1 MWSVTRGLMKRSVRL
16 LIPASIAVIIG
27 TLFISC
33 TFLFTGSLKTSIAD
47 SLTAD
52 MSSANYVLTSND
64 YYPSSF
70 SDEFREEVKKMPGV
84 ADLRAGTTGVM
95 NIKGASSKGDG
106 SYSIVIPISETGRIM
121 PVDLKEG
128 TWPQKDGQITLEDR
142 IAEKNNIKV
151 GDEIEYSYS
160 VSDEYDVYKAKVVGI
175 AQTGEGLTTGY
186 SVMTEND
193 FCKLNI
199 PSVSSVNSN
208 SSIDADENK
217 TRTLGSR
224 YMSIFLLLEDS
235 SASSKAD
242 TVNKI
247 KEKLSESQI
256 ISTASEYKEYKLE
269 HEAKEVAV
277 SMGVFFM
284 VFAALSMFV
293 SGMVISNTFKILV
306 TQRRKTLAMLRA
318 VGASKKQLYASVLA
332 ESGFLG
338 FVASLIGVGLGMAL
352 TGILVACKVDLMGVR
367 IKFAVEANT
376 IIVPVLFGVLT
387 TLIMSVGAARGATSV
402 TPIEALRPV
411 ELIESKKSHKI
422 MLAFSILMILI
433 GAVLVFSVL
442 NMTSISDSESLSE
455 SDSNKA
461 VIEAMGAVMLI
472 FTGLVMCAFKW
483 LPFIIRGFGKLV
495 SLIGPSSKIA
505 AANIEKNPRRVASTG
520 TALLIGITLVTCV
533 GSAAAAAKTTL
544 NRKLDSMYSIDLQTY
559 YENDFDQEKIDKI
572 KKISGVADVVKV
584 DSALVQWS
592 YGTGDQTEDKTA
604 HVFKL
609 NDDIIKR
616 FIPESLGVDHIED
629 NQMLFSRRYKKHG
642 AEDYDL
648 KDGKTAKVKFGNVYT
663 EFEGKA
669 SQDIKLKEV
678 DFNAGTGADSFLTF
692 AVSENTFKEANLT
705 GSEKQLWIKMKEGTD
720 KVAVY
725 NDVKD
730 IVGNKLSGAVLEQTM
745 YVQIIDSCMNILIGL
760 LAASILIAIV
770 GVANTLGLSVVE
782 RMRESATLRAIGM
795 TRRQLKSSLAV
806 EAILISVA
814 NSFTGCVL
822 GSFFGWLGARSILSN
837 YGKVAFVPNWGLY
850 GIVFAVAV
858 IAALL
863 ASIVPARR
871 AVKTAPMQALAEA

>member
-1 MWSVTRGLMKRSVRL
+1 M
-16 LIPASIAVIIG
+16 
-27 TLFISC
+27 
-33 TFLFTGSLKTSIAD
+33 
-47 SLTAD
+47 
-52 MSSANYVLTSND
+52 
-64 YYPSSF
+64 
-70 SDEFREEVKKMPGV
+70 
-84 ADLRAGTTGVM
+84 
-95 NIKGASSKGDG
+95 
-106 SYSIVIPISETGRIM
+106 
-121 PVDLKEG
+121 
-128 TWPQKDGQITLEDR
+128 
-142 IAEKNNIKV
+142 
-151 GDEIEYSYS
+151 
-160 VSDEYDVYKAKVVGI
+160 
-175 AQTGEGLTTGY
+175 
-186 SVMTEND
+186 
-193 FCKLNI
+193 
-199 PSVSSVNSN
+199 NSN

-235 SASSKAD
+235 SAASKAD

-559 YENDFDQEKIDKI
+559 FENDFDQEKIDKI

-604 HVFKL
+604 QTFY
-609 NDDIIKR
+609 
-616 FIPESLGVDHIED
+616 
-629 NQMLFSRRYKKHG
+629 SRKPG
-642 AEDYDL
+642 
-648 KDGKTAKVKFGNVYT
+648 
-663 EFEGKA
+663 
-669 SQDIKLKEV
+669 
-678 DFNAGTGADSFLTF
+678 
-692 AVSENTFKEANLT
+692 
-705 GSEKQLWIKMKEGTD
+705 
-720 KVAVY
+720 
-725 NDVKD
+725 
-730 IVGNKLSGAVLEQTM
+730 
-745 YVQIIDSCMNILIGL
+745 
-760 LAASILIAIV
+760 
-770 GVANTLGLSVVE
+770 
-782 RMRESATLRAIGM
+782 
-795 TRRQLKSSLAV
+795 RRS
-806 EAILISVA
+806 
-814 NSFTGCVL
+814 
-822 GSFFGWLGARSILSN
+822 
-837 YGKVAFVPNWGLY
+837 Y
-850 GIVFAVAV
+850 
-858 IAALL
+858 
-863 ASIVPARR
+863 
-871 AVKTAPMQALAEA
+871 